1 MKIAIMGSGGVGGY
15 FGGCLAAAG
24 CDVQFVARG
33 QHLEAMRSHGLRIHG
48 PDGDLRVADLRAT
61 DDPGSI
67 YPVDIVL
74 FTVKL
79 YDVETAA
86 EAIRPLLGTDT
97 AVVPFLNGVEAV
109 EALGRAVGPGHVMGG
124 VTYISSVVEE
134 PGVIR
139 RIGTLA
145 RLVFGEIDG
154 GASQRAASFKAVCD
168 GAKIDAVLSENIELD
183 IWRKLV
189 VLAAIAGVTS
199 VTRLSLGPICG
210 DPETAA
216 MMRAAINE
224 TAAVA
229 RARGVQLPEDA
240 EEAAWTTVSGLPG
253 DMRSSMLD
261 DLDRG
266 RRLELPWLSGAVVR
280 LGRELDIP
288 TPTHAAIADALTPFI
303 DGGGG

>member
-1 MKIAIMGSGGVGGY
+1 V
-15 FGGCLAAAG
+15 AAG

-33 QHLEAMRSHGLRIHG
+33 KHLEAMQIQGLHIRR
-48 PDGDLRVADLRAT
+48 PDGDLHVADLRAT

-67 YPVDIVL
+67 GPVDIVL

-79 YDVETAA
+79 YDLETAA

-97 AVVPFLNGVEAV
+97 TVIPFLNGVEAV
-109 EALGRAVGPGHVMGG
+109 EALGRAVGAGHVMGG
-124 VTYISSVVEE
+124 VTYISSTVEE

-145 RLVFGEIDG
+145 RLVFGELDG
-154 GASQRAASFKAVCD
+154 GASQRAVSFKAVCD

-183 IWRKLV
+183 IWKKLV

-199 VTRLSLGPICG
+199 VTRRSLGPICG

-229 RARGVQLPEDA
+229 RARGVLLHEDA

-253 DMRSSMLD
+253 EMRSSMLD
-261 DLDRG
+261 DLERG

-280 LGRELDIP
+280 LGCELDIP
-288 TPTHAAIADALTPFI
+288 TPTHGAITDALTPVF